1 LLQEVDS
8 SDEIVLFDEHDEI
21 DRVEVS
27 FAAKATPQIG
37 SLVDGGKRFAALRA
51 NETDAVIP
59 HFVWPLQSHQ
69 NVDDGDVV
77 SHLVEGVSSEVFCH
91 AMSPDH
97 GN

>member
-1 LLQEVDS
+1 LLEEVDS
-8 SDEIVLFDEHDEI
+8 SDEIVLFDEHDEV
-21 DRVEVS
+21 DRIEVS

-51 NETDAVIP
+51 NETDTPVS

-77 SHLVEGVSSEVFCH
+77 SHLVERVSSEVFCH
-91 AMSPDH
+91 GMSPDH